1 MFDIDPNL
9 AELRNLKEKYIR
21 FNKQFGGK
29 HTEASD
35 RLQYI
40 IEDYRNSTYPMFHR
54 ITESLTYHR
63 QAIVNSFIMVE
74 RHLKDDAHIKDF
86 PTVLQEALNRIVKD
100 MKRNGR
106 GYQNFSHLRNRF
118 LFSREKMQQYL
129 VFPKHSR
136 KCQIQRTNPED
147 HTRKKNNGSQ

>member
-1 MFDIDPNL
+1 MHSYIDIYNIDPNL

-54 ITESLTYHR
+54 IAESLTYHR

-74 RHLKDDAHIKDF
+74 RHLKDDAHI
-86 PTVLQEALNRIVKD
+86 
-100 MKRNGR
+100 
-106 GYQNFSHLRNRF
+106 
-118 LFSREKMQQYL
+118 
-129 VFPKHSR
+129 
-136 KCQIQRTNPED
+136 
-147 HTRKKNNGSQ
+147 

>member
-1 MFDIDPNL
+1 MLSF
-9 AELRNLKEKYIR
+9 IR

-54 ITESLTYHR
+54 IAESLTYHR

-74 RHLKDDAHIKDF
+74 RHLKDDAHIKRLSNG
-86 PTVLQEALNRIVKD
+86 PAEALNRIVNMKLKMVGMEHILPVKD
-100 MKRNGR
+100 
-106 GYQNFSHLRNRF
+106 QCL
-118 LFSREKMQQYL
+118 
-129 VFPKHSR
+129 
-136 KCQIQRTNPED
+136 
-147 HTRKKNNGSQ
+147 

>member
-1 MFDIDPNL
+1 MISWILESKIKTDKKLHFDIGTFMHSYIDIYNIDPNL

-54 ITESLTYHR
+54 IAESLTYHR

-74 RHLKDDAHIKDF
+74 RHLKDDAHIKRLSNG
-86 PTVLQEALNRIVKD
+86 PAEALNRIVKD

-118 LFSREKMQQYL
+118 LFS
-129 VFPKHSR
+129 
-136 KCQIQRTNPED
+136 QR
-147 HTRKKNNGSQ
+147 RL